1 MAYADVLDD
10 LEIEQTEDA
19 VTAEIPV
26 TDPATLP
33 EDLGDAPPP
42 GETHALLPEVDVP
55 LGLDPVDIAPTIAQ
69 SLAPT
74 GLNARDRIRAR
85 DLAVRA
91 AALALNNAG
100 AIEYSMDIRK
110 RWDPIKRNRKAFRG
124 QFGRFQDCSSFAT
137 WCLWNGLDH
146 FGVGDIVNGARF
158 QRGFT
163 GTMTAHGRQV
173 SRGDALRGDCVFYCK
188 AGTREINH
196 VALYVGGGMVISH
209 GSEPGPSKLRMDY
222 RPIAQIRRYIYA

>member
-1 MAYADVLDD
+1 MAYAEVLDD
-10 LEIEQTEDA
+10 LEIEQTEDP

-33 EDLGDAPPP
+33 EDLGDAPSP
-42 GETHALLPEVDVP
+42 GEQHALLPEIDAP
-55 LGLDPVDIAPTIAQ
+55 LGLDPADIVPTIAR

-91 AALALNNAG
+91 AALALNNAS
-100 AIEYSMDIRK
+100 AIEYTMDAR
-110 RWDPIKRNRKAFRG
+110 RWDPIKRHRKAFRG
-124 QFGRFQDCSSFAT
+124 QFGHFQDCSSFAT

-146 FGVGDIVNGARF
+146 FGIADIVNGDSFHA
-158 QRGFT
+158 GFT
-163 GTMTAHGRQV
+163 GTMTAHGHQV

-209 GSEPGPSKLRMDY
+209 GSEPGPNKLRMDY